1 MMASAVSIETG
12 IVAASEP
19 RIMAIARAC
28 VRLARL
34 AGSSTLRY
42 LVWLAGDLARA
53 NHPAARRA
61 WRSRCVRSWAIAMA
75 NAVGVVRHVSG
86 PIPSAPFLLVSNHL
100 SYLDIIVLLSLTDG
114 RFVARHDLGSWPF
127 IGNLVRAGG
136 TILVERERRADAAA
150 AARAMRDALDDGNGV
165 VLFPEGT
172 STAGH
177 HVLPFRSSLFE
188 PAVQLGQPVH
198 TVALRY
204 ATPDG
209 SPSATDTVCWWGD
222 MPFASHVWGV
232 LLLPRIDANVAFGA
246 EPVSGG
252 DRKQLAVSAHDSVVA
267 LHDALAGEVS

>member
-1 MMASAVSIETG
+1 MMTSAVSIETG

-19 RIMAIARAC
+19 RIIAIGRAC
-28 VRLARL
+28 ARLARI
-34 AGSSTLRY
+34 ATSSTLRY

-53 NHPAARRA
+53 NRPALRRA
-61 WRSRCVRSWAIAMA
+61 WRSRCVSSWAIAMT
-75 NAVGVVRHVSG
+75 NAVGVRLHVSG

-100 SYLDIIVLLSLTDG
+100 SYLDIIVLLSLADG
-114 RFVARHDLGSWPF
+114 RFVARHDLGSWLF

-150 AARAMRDALDDGNGV
+150 AAAAMRDALDDGNGV

-172 STAGH
+172 STAGL

-188 PAVQLGQPVH
+188 PAVQLGQPVL

-204 ATPDG
+204 ATPEG

-222 MPFASHVWGV
+222 MPFASHVWGM
-232 LLLPRIDANVAFGA
+232 LMLPRIDAYVAFGA
-246 EPVSGG
+246 ESVSGG
-252 DRKQLAVSAHDSVVA
+252 DRKQLAAAAYESVVA
-267 LHDALAGEVS
+267 LHDSLAKEVA

>member
-19 RIMAIARAC
+19 RIVAVVRAC
-28 VRLARL
+28 IRLARL
-34 AGSSTLRY
+34 FASSTLRY
-42 LVWLAGDLARA
+42 LAWLAGDLARTSR
-53 NHPAARRA
+53 PAARRA
-61 WRSRCVRSWAIAMA
+61 WRSRCVSSWATAIA
-75 NAVGVVRHVSG
+75 NAVGVRLHVSG

-127 IGNLVRAGG
+127 IGLLVRAGG

-150 AARAMRDALDDGNGV
+150 AARAMREALDEGNGV

-188 PAVQLGQPVH
+188 PAVQLGQPVS

-204 ATPDG
+204 ETPDG
-209 SPSATDTVCWWGD
+209 SPSATDSVCWWGD

-232 LLLPRIDANVAFGA
+232 LMLPRIDAHVAFGR

-252 DRKQLAVSAHDSVVA
+252 DRKRLAAAAHESVVA
-267 LHDALAGEVS
+267 LHDALGKEVA